1 MGKKKTTKKEYFEN
15 VLTIVPFFS
24 LTLPF
29 PLIQHHG
36 VISKDVRHTTEFDNR
51 VTVPQRL

>member
-1 MGKKKTTKKEYFEN
+1 MEKKITKKKYFEN

-24 LTLPF
+24 LALPF

-36 VISKDVRHTTEFDNR
+36 VISKPVRHTTEFKTR
-51 VTVPQRL
+51 ATVP